1 MAYFCCASR
10 RRRGA
15 SLGSSGIQVT
25 SLRGQAAMTERL
37 INSLKAWRPRVRV
50 GRTRASCRSHF
61 HDASAG
67 KAHRTMRP
75 FLTLPVAKLGIGK
88 IADSFCGEPL
98 WREE

>member
-1 MAYFCCASR
+1 MAYFCCAWR
-10 RRRGA
+10 RRRGT

-37 INSLKAWRPRVRV
+37 T
-50 GRTRASCRSHF
+50 TRSKLGVHGFASVEPGLLAALIF
-61 HDASAG
+61 NDASAG

-75 FLTLPVAKLGIGK
+75 FLTLPVAKLGVGK